1 VARAILAA
9 LERAKYDYGPGCAE
23 IKLAL
28 LARLEQRRLRTPR
41 ALKRLHEILCFL
53 RAYPDDPRVLEQ
65 AERMLERFH
74 RRADLRRNRSALIDS
89 GIAGTTIRY
98 RFFWSTARWLARHWP
113 DRLALDRSD
122 RESAERI
129 RAALPLLVTPA
140 EAHWLREARISAFKA
155 LDKLRA
161 PGETDAAFL
170 VRRVHAMSGDS
181 MTREAFFDAIDAA
194 YRLTAG
200 ANTPSRT
207 RTRHPD
213 APRVFRSEPLRR
225 SRPALDK
232 EIERAPRAV
241 RELSL
246 REGSRL
252 IDLARG
258 VMVTHARDLDAFA
271 YGDPRDV
278 RLIEDSGGLAFM
290 VNGVLPERRAL
301 MTAMH
306 GFLTLQNGV
315 PIGYGDVD
323 IAARSAAISFNT
335 FETYRGGEAAW
346 IFARLLA
353 MIRRLF
359 GAGSF
364 SLAPYQLG
372 WKNDEAIAAGAWW
385 FYYKLGF
392 RPQAAEARR
401 IMREE
406 IARMQTNPNHRSERS
421 TLRKLAAWHV
431 FYDLDPAR
439 PAGLPPIAALGE
451 RIARALAQR
460 SHAGR
465 ERALKLCSREAM
477 GITGLRS
484 LKGFNAHERS
494 AWLRWSP
501 LIASLPEISGW
512 SSAEKRA
519 LVRVVRAKGAR
530 RESDFVALF
539 AAHPKLERALFG
551 NER

>member
-1 VARAILAA
+1 MVRDTLASI
-9 LERAKYDYGPGCAE
+9 EQAKYSYGDGCAE

-28 LARLEQRRLRTPR
+28 LARLEHSRLRSAR
-41 ALKRLHEILCFL
+41 ALKRLHEVLCFL
-53 RAYPDDPRVLEQ
+53 RAYPDDPRILAQVEK
-65 AERMLERFH
+65 MLEGFH
-74 RRADLRRNRSALIDS
+74 RRADLRRHRAALADT
-89 GIAGTTIRY
+89 GIAGTHIYY
-98 RFFWSTARWLARHWP
+98 RFFWSTARWLAHRWP

-140 EAHWLREARISAFKA
+140 EAHWLKEAQVSAFKA

-170 VRRVHAMSGDS
+170 VRRVHAMNGDS

-194 YRLTAG
+194 YRLMAG
-200 ANTPSRT
+200 AGTPSRT
-207 RTRHPD
+207 HARHPD
-213 APRVFRSEPLRR
+213 APAVFRNEALRR

-232 EIERAPRAV
+232 EISRAPRAV
-241 RELSL
+241 RELSV

-278 RLIEDSGGLAFM
+278 RLVEDSGGLAFM
-290 VNGVLPERRAL
+290 VNGVIPERRAL

-315 PIGYGDVD
+315 PIGYGDID
-323 IAARSAAISFNT
+323 IVARSAAISFNT
-335 FETYRGGEAAW
+335 FETYRGGEAAS

-359 GAGSF
+359 GADSF

-372 WKNDEAIAAGAWW
+372 WKNHEAIAAGAWW

-406 IARMQTNPNHRSERS
+406 LARMRADPNHRSERS
-421 TLRKLAAWHV
+421 TLRKLAASHV
-431 FYDLDPAR
+431 FYDFDPTR
-439 PAGLPPIAALGE
+439 PAGLPPVAALGE

-460 SHAGR
+460 SRAGR
-465 ERALKLCSREAM
+465 EQALKQCSREAM
-477 GITGLRS
+477 EITGLRS
-484 LKGFNAHERS
+484 LKGFNADERS

-501 LIASLPEISGW
+501 LIASIPEISGW
-512 SSAEKRA
+512 SRAEKRA
-519 LVRVVRAKGAR
+519 LVQVVRAKGAR
-530 RESDFVALF
+530 CESDFVARF
-539 AAHPKLERALFG
+539 AAHPKLERALFES
-551 NER
+551 N